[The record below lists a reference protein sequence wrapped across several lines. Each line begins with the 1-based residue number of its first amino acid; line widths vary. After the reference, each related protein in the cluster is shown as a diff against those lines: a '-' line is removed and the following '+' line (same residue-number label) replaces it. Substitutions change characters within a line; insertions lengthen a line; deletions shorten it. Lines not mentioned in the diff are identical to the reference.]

1 MHASKQ
7 SAQIMPLRSVFISL
21 LHVAASFSERD
32 KKECVW
38 KDAHELQTGDVA
50 KGCIIISMLANAS
63 PVCSAL

>member
-7 SAQIMPLRSVFISL
+7 SDQIMPLRSVFISL
-21 LHVAASFSERD
+21 LRVAASFSEKD
-32 KKECVW
+32 KKESVW

-50 KGCIIISMLANAS
+50 KGCIVISMLANAS